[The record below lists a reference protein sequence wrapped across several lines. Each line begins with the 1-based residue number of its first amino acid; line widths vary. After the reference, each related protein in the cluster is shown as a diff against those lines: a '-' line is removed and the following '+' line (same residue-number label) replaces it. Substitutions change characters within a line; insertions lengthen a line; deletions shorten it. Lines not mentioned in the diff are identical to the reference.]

1 MIQKSFEIDGIK
13 LDPTNKEFFEY
24 AQLVLKDTQRRVVY
38 LTGKAGT
45 GKTTFL
51 KYVVSEFERQN
62 QGSETP
68 RSYVIL
74 APTGVAAVNAHGQ
87 TIHSFFKLPSTAFLP
102 EDEQYEISNIKKC
115 FSYNN
120 EKVELIKHLSL
131 LIIDEISMVRCDIL
145 DIIDKILKAY
155 RKDNRPFGGVKVL
168 LVGDAFQLSPIASGQ
183 VIDKKTNTLVSI
195 KYLLQQQGYKSIYF
209 FDSKAYIESE
219 PFQLELTKPYR
230 QQEFEFIDLL
240 NKVRINELKPEDI
253 ISLNKR
259 CCEPTELAREDIIHL
274 APLNRIVDAYNQQ
287 QYDALEGDEKEYQAS
302 IQGDFPEKI
311 MPVESLIKL
320 KIGAQVMIRRNH
332 FDNDGLPQKTYY
344 NGTIGKIEHFDDD
357 YISIKSKNPLT
368 NEDVRYVIE
377 KCTWENIEY
386 TWNRETKLMEEK
398 VLGSFTQFPIKIA
411 WAITIHKSQGLTFDH
426 VMLSLRDCF
435 APGQAYVALS
445 RCRRLNGIFLDNPIS
460 PSIFQVDPRVVAEIK
475 KTTSRKDVEIY
486 NNNTDA
492 NNLYALAR
500 KSLMDNQPDKML
512 KYYNDACKHR
522 NDYDTKEFN
531 KYIGHIVKLL
541 HRYKEHRNILLKEQQ
556 ENLAEIEKINEQF
569 ALLETAHQT
578 ISQQYNG
585 IIEELA
591 NAKIANNQQQKNIVE
606 QVNKIEILNQLI
618 ANERTASAVEK
629 AVLTSKIDG
638 YKEVIQRHEMTIEN
652 KQRTIID
659 LSNQNSKIQGEKE
672 LIDREL
678 VRTAQELE
686 RVRQIKWWQKLFG
699 KK

>member
-311 MPVESLIKL
+311 MPVESFIKL

-357 YISIKSKNPLT
+357 YISIKSKSPLT
-368 NEDVRYVIE
+368 
-377 KCTWENIEY
+377 T
-386 TWNRETKLMEEK
+386 L
-398 VLGSFTQFPIKIA
+398 
-411 WAITIHKSQGLTFDH
+411 
-426 VMLSLRDCF
+426 LSKE
-435 APGQAYVALS
+435 
-445 RCRRLNGIFLDNPIS
+445 IFSDMI
-460 PSIFQVDPRVVAEIK
+460 
-475 KTTSRKDVEIY
+475 
-486 NNNTDA
+486 
-492 NNLYALAR
+492 
-500 KSLMDNQPDKML
+500 
-512 KYYNDACKHR
+512 
-522 NDYDTKEFN
+522 
-531 KYIGHIVKLL
+531 
-541 HRYKEHRNILLKEQQ
+541 
-556 ENLAEIEKINEQF
+556 
-569 ALLETAHQT
+569 
-578 ISQQYNG
+578 
-585 IIEELA
+585 
-591 NAKIANNQQQKNIVE
+591 
-606 QVNKIEILNQLI
+606 
-618 ANERTASAVEK
+618 
-629 AVLTSKIDG
+629 
-638 YKEVIQRHEMTIEN
+638 
-652 KQRTIID
+652 
-659 LSNQNSKIQGEKE
+659 
-672 LIDREL
+672 
-678 VRTAQELE
+678 
-686 RVRQIKWWQKLFG
+686 
-699 KK
+699 

>member
-230 QQEFEFIDLL
+230 QQEFEFI
-240 NKVRINELKPEDI
+240 E
-253 ISLNKR
+253 
-259 CCEPTELAREDIIHL
+259 
-274 APLNRIVDAYNQQ
+274 IV
-287 QYDALEGDEKEYQAS
+287 
-302 IQGDFPEKI
+302 
-311 MPVESLIKL
+311 
-320 KIGAQVMIRRNH
+320 IGI
-332 FDNDGLPQKTYY
+332 
-344 NGTIGKIEHFDDD
+344 
-357 YISIKSKNPLT
+357 
-368 NEDVRYVIE
+368 
-377 KCTWENIEY
+377 
-386 TWNRETKLMEEK
+386 
-398 VLGSFTQFPIKIA
+398 
-411 WAITIHKSQGLTFDH
+411 
-426 VMLSLRDCF
+426 
-435 APGQAYVALS
+435 
-445 RCRRLNGIFLDNPIS
+445 
-460 PSIFQVDPRVVAEIK
+460 
-475 KTTSRKDVEIY
+475 
-486 NNNTDA
+486 
-492 NNLYALAR
+492 
-500 KSLMDNQPDKML
+500 
-512 KYYNDACKHR
+512 
-522 NDYDTKEFN
+522 
-531 KYIGHIVKLL
+531 
-541 HRYKEHRNILLKEQQ
+541 RNIH
-556 ENLAEIEKINEQF
+556 NY
-569 ALLETAHQT
+569 
-578 ISQQYNG
+578 SQC
-585 IIEELA
+585 
-591 NAKIANNQQQKNIVE
+591 
-606 QVNKIEILNQLI
+606 
-618 ANERTASAVEK
+618 AS
-629 AVLTSKIDG
+629 
-638 YKEVIQRHEMTIEN
+638 
-652 KQRTIID
+652 
-659 LSNQNSKIQGEKE
+659 
-672 LIDREL
+672 
-678 VRTAQELE
+678 
-686 RVRQIKWWQKLFG
+686 
-699 KK
+699 

>member
-287 QYDALEGDEKEYQAS
+287 QYDALEGDEKEYHAS

-311 MPVESLIKL
+311 MPVQNLIKL
-320 KIGAQVMIRRNH
+320 KIGTQVMICRNH
-332 FDNDGLPQKTYY
+332 FDNDGDLLKTYY
-344 NGTIGKIEHFDDD
+344 NGTIGKIERLDDECI
-357 YISIKSKNPLT
+357 YIKSKNPLT

-386 TWNRETKLMEEK
+386 TWNRETKLMEET
-398 VLGSFTQFPIKIA
+398 VLGSFTQFPIKTA

-435 APGQAYVALS
+435 APGQVYVALS
-445 RCRRLNGIFLDNPIS
+445 RCRKLNGIFLSNPIS
-460 PSIFQVDPRVVAEIK
+460 DNIFKDDPRVIEEIK
-475 KTTSRKDVEIY
+475 KVDPDYDIKTTLK
-486 NNNTDA
+486 NMDA
-492 NNLYALAR
+492 DKYYALAR
-500 KSLMDNQPDKML
+500 KAIMHNRPNEIL
-512 KYYNDACKHR
+512 KYYNEARKYRD
-522 NDYDTKEFN
+522 DYDTAPFN
-531 KYIGHIVKLL
+531 KYIAHIAQLL
-541 HRYKEHRNILLKEQQ
+541 HDYKEHRNSLLNEK
-556 ENLAEIEKINEQF
+556 LARLNEIEKLKKDIE
-569 ALLETAHQT
+569 LLDDTYQK
-578 ISQQYNG
+578 ISQQYNEVRNES
-585 IIEELA
+585 INLQ
-591 NAKIANNQQQKNIVE
+591 KNNSCQQQIIATQDK
-606 QVNKIEILNQLI
+606 KISTLEQLI
-618 ANERTASAVEK
+618 TKNEIEK
-629 AVLTSKIDG
+629 AGLASKIDEH
-638 YKEVIQRHEMTIEN
+638 KEIILKNEASIEN
-652 KQRTIID
+652 KQNDIIT
-659 LSNQNSKIQGEKE
+659 LSIQNSKMQGQNNLLKDELEKT
-672 LIDREL
+672 R
-678 VRTAQELE
+678 QELS
-686 RVRQIKWWQKLFG
+686 RVQQIKWWQKLFG